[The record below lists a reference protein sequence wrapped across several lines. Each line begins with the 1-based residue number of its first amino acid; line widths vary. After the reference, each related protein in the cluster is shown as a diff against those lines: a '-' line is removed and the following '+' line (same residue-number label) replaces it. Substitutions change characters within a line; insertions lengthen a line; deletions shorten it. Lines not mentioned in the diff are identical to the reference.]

1 MGGGEERRGE
11 AGEAAGEAAGE
22 WVDVSK
28 NTEAVGEEVI
38 EVQKMIDV
46 LEGFHRD
53 ESSERKPERQRAREQ
68 IVLSCD
74 DAALFVFPPFSGP
87 ELLPEEQTP
96 SSFHFHFSSK
106 LKKAKKIKKQRPLQ
120 RRLPQ
125 LKD

>member
-11 AGEAAGEAAGE
+11 AGEAAGE

-46 LEGFHRD
+46 LEGFYRD

-74 DAALFVFPPFSGP
+74 DAALFVFPPFIRSGTFARGADTFEFSFP
-87 ELLPEEQTP
+87 FFP
-96 SSFHFHFSSK
+96 SS
-106 LKKAKKIKKQRPLQ
+106 LKKQR
-120 RRLPQ
+120 
-125 LKD
+125 K